1 MAKYKTALGKTVDM
15 GALSAKNEKTRAVG
29 NLKVN
34 ARGDTIDSMGRVITP
49 ATSKVNMRY
58 SKTVGNRSSHATK
71 SAPENTRPVADI
83 VPESEELT
91 EFERDLN
98 SEEDDALLVEKIKA
112 AETKS
117 ETKVKK

>member
-1 MAKYKTALGKTVDM
+1 MAKYKTALGTVDM

-71 SAPENTRPVADI
+71 LAPENARPVPDI

-91 EFERDLN
+91 EFERDLD
-98 SEEDDALLVEKIKA
+98 SEEDDALLAEKIKA

-117 ETKVKK
+117 GTKAKK